1 MEPTIITGLKH
12 DAPIVLKETFV
23 PIVYAVKFSVSRA
36 KLVKR
41 NVHNTF
47 RYFFNFQQ
55 KYKKY
60 VEFFLK

>member
-36 KLVKR
+36 HGR
-41 NVHNTF
+41 
-47 RYFFNFQQ
+47 
-55 KYKKY
+55 
-60 VEFFLK
+60 

>member
-41 NVHNTF
+41 NVHSDIFLTF
-47 RYFFNFQQ
+47 N
-55 KYKKY
+55 KSIKKY

>member
-36 KLVKR
+36 KLVKG
-41 NVHNTF
+41 NVHSDI
-47 RYFFNFQQ
+47 FFNFQQ

-60 VEFFLK
+60 EEFFFKK